1 MIMINKLLIK
11 KTKII
16 NKITQSIFKK
26 KVSEFGVSRNQ
37 SKTALTMIYFVDEI
51 FQKKLD

>member
-16 NKITQSIFKK
+16 YKITQSIFKK
-26 KVSEFGVSRNQ
+26 KVQINYRTLLFNCKTYQSIIYIYKNNQ
-37 SKTALTMIYFVDEI
+37 K
-51 FQKKLD
+51 